1 MDMYYTLR
9 DMRKRQLAHQV
20 LNLAMIVCSAL
31 MIWKSLMVIT
41 ESDSPVVVVLRCS
54 HRPLPTTYPPS
65 ATGVAFLACSSATRT
80 YLPSPTRDEYMV
92 AQLRSFFPTWYR
104 RTASQ
109 R

>member
-54 HRPLPTTYPPS
+54 NRPLPPRAP
-65 ATGVAFLACSSATRT
+65 ALWRWHARCPR
-80 YLPSPTRDEYMV
+80 
-92 AQLRSFFPTWYR
+92 
-104 RTASQ
+104 
-109 R
+109 